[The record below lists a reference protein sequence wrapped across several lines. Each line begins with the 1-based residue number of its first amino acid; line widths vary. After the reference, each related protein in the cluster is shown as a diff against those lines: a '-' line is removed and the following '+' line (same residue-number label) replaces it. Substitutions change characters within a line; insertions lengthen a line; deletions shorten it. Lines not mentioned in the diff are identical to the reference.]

1 MDTPGHRAPPGGF
14 TKKWSTDFGP
24 FLTLGLQL
32 AISVVAFFFLGR
44 WLDGKFGTEP
54 WLMILGAGMGITGA
68 LIAFI
73 RKATEL
79 GRKQD
84 EEAEA
89 LRKERDRNEV

>member
-1 MDTPGHRAPPGGF
+1 MSTPGHRAPPGEF
-14 TKKWSTDFGP
+14 AKKLSTEFGP

-44 WLDGKFGTEP
+44 WLDGKFGTGP
-54 WLMILGAGMGITGA
+54 WLMILGAVMGITGG

-73 RKATEL
+73 RKVTEFA
-79 GRKQD
+79 RRQD

-89 LRKERDRNEV
+89 LRKRRNENET